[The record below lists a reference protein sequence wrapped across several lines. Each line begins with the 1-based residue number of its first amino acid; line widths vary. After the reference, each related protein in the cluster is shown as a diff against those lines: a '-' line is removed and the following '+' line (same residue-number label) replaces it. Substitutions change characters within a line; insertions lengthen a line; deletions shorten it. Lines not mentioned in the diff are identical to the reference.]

1 MVAISASPEWRCAS
15 DFDTNADTYLNTD
28 ADTYANADT
37 NAHSDLAC

>member
-1 MVAISASPEWRCAS
+1 MVATSASPKWGRAP